1 MQIADRLM
9 YVNFMRL
16 KIRQKLLIL
25 FLSLTTLST
34 ATVFTFG
41 YIVSSRGLAGKVE
54 EELRLSLKRSSEDV
68 NNFLQDQKDEVRAVA
83 ELPLL
88 RDLFSSLKNGNYG
101 DFEKNRKLI
110 EHFFLQY
117 QKNRKAV
124 QAIRVVDTKGQVL
137 VKVKEL
143 KIMDKTR
150 AHPEL
155 PVISV
160 GSLFEKHFF
169 AGMMGLKKGEV
180 WMSSFELGI
189 DNDQFC
195 PPMIR
200 IAAPIYLDNVLSG
213 ILLINIWGQRIGEI
227 VNNTIGKNY
236 GYSFLVEKNLLDPER
251 HGIYLYHPDTDICF
265 LNQTGRG
272 SNFFKDYPETLKLM
286 NKDEGA
292 IHNPSSSR
300 DLIALVYYSPY
311 ASHERGWLMATVA
324 DRDKV
329 LAPVIQ
335 QKKVMLAVG
344 LITMIAAAVS
354 AVLLS
359 KTLTKPISLLSGGAK
374 EIGSGNLDYRIDVS
388 SGDEIGDLAR
398 GFNSMSEA
406 LKDNI
411 NKRIEAESR
420 ACQSEKLASI
430 GELAA
435 GVSHEI
441 NNPLGNIVSIAR
453 LLNEDIG
460 SNGCDIK
467 AIKKDIDTIIREGR
481 KCENIVAGLLNFSR
495 EIPLHKTP
503 EDLAV
508 LIDEVIISLDN
519 KIQDKRIKI
528 LREYEDI
535 PEIYLDRAQIQQV
548 FSNIILNSIHAT
560 GEGGNI
566 RIETR
571 MRGDDVEVE
580 ISDTGAGITE
590 ENLKKVFNPFFTT
603 KEVGAG
609 TGLGLAISYGI
620 IKKHGGEINLENA
633 EGKGTRCIITLPSN
647 GISHA

>member
-1 MQIADRLM
+1 
-9 YVNFMRL
+9 MRL

-34 ATVFTFG
+34 ATVFILG
-41 YIVSSRGLAGKVE
+41 YIVSSRALAGKVE

-88 RDLFSSLKNGNYG
+88 RDIFSSLKNGTYG
-101 DFEKNRKLI
+101 DFERNRKLI

-169 AGMMGLKKGEV
+169 AEMMGLKKGEV

-189 DNDQFC
+189 DNNQFC

-236 GYSFLVEKNLLDPER
+236 GYSFLAEKNLLDPER
-251 HGIYLYHPDTDICF
+251 HGIYLYHPDAGICF
-265 LNQTGRG
+265 LNQTGMG
-272 SNFFKDYPETLKLM
+272 SNFFKDYPETVKLM

-292 IHNPSSSR
+292 VHNLSSSK

-311 ASHERGWLMATVA
+311 ASQERGWLMATVA

-344 LITMIAAAVS
+344 LITIIAAAVS

-398 GFNSMSEA
+398 GFNSMS
-406 LKDNI
+406 
-411 NKRIEAESR
+411 
-420 ACQSEKLASI
+420 
-430 GELAA
+430 
-435 GVSHEI
+435 
-441 NNPLGNIVSIAR
+441 
-453 LLNEDIG
+453 
-460 SNGCDIK
+460 
-467 AIKKDIDTIIREGR
+467 
-481 KCENIVAGLLNFSR
+481 
-495 EIPLHKTP
+495 
-503 EDLAV
+503 
-508 LIDEVIISLDN
+508 
-519 KIQDKRIKI
+519 
-528 LREYEDI
+528 
-535 PEIYLDRAQIQQV
+535 
-548 FSNIILNSIHAT
+548 
-560 GEGGNI
+560 
-566 RIETR
+566 
-571 MRGDDVEVE
+571 
-580 ISDTGAGITE
+580 
-590 ENLKKVFNPFFTT
+590 
-603 KEVGAG
+603 
-609 TGLGLAISYGI
+609 
-620 IKKHGGEINLENA
+620 
-633 EGKGTRCIITLPSN
+633 
-647 GISHA
+647 